1 MRKPGAAALDA
12 AHFVPRGAI
21 DGTHLPPARAYI
33 ARGRGKG
40 APRACRLRVGVPVMC
55 PLADAAGFAAQRCAT
70 HRRAPCEPWMRPA
83 LRPARIPIRVPA
95 GAATDRGRRATGR
108 AGGERAAAPQHLT
121 FYMVIH
127 WRSTHR
133 DNVIAFFG
141 RPRTAAPHLF
151 RGDSLEIDASTCVV
165 ALFGRPRT
173 AAPTSFVVIHWRST
187 HRHASS
193 PYLAGLAPQRFTSTK
208 VLALR

>member
-1 MRKPGAAALDA
+1 
-12 AHFVPRGAI
+12 
-21 DGTHLPPARAYI
+21 
-33 ARGRGKG
+33 
-40 APRACRLRVGVPVMC
+40 
-55 PLADAAGFAAQRCAT
+55 
-70 HRRAPCEPWMRPA
+70 MRPA
-83 LRPARIPIRVPA
+83 LRPARIPIRAPA

-133 DNVIAFFG
+133 
-141 RPRTAAPHLF
+141 
-151 RGDSLEIDASTCVV
+151 
-165 ALFGRPRT
+165 
-173 AAPTSFVVIHWRST
+173 
-187 HRHASS
+187 HASS